1 MDIGFKQQKIQS
13 SVIGFP
19 FSTLTI
25 HVLLPNQKQNN
36 VNDTLRKIQAPL

>member
-1 MDIGFKQQKIQS
+1 MDIRFKQQKIQS

-25 HVLLPNQKQNN
+25 HVLLPKSEG
-36 VNDTLRKIQAPL
+36 K